1 MIRWYPF
8 IIVLFL
14 FAEGSTAPL
23 FGAKRRAQNVAGK
36 KYGSGQS

>member
-14 FAEGSTAPL
+14 IAEGLKAPL
-23 FGAKRRAQNVAGK
+23 VGAKRRAQKVTAK

>member
-14 FAEGSTAPL
+14 FAEGSTAAL
-23 FGAKRRAQNVAGK
+23 FGSKRCAQNVAGK
-36 KYGSGQS
+36 KYDSGQT